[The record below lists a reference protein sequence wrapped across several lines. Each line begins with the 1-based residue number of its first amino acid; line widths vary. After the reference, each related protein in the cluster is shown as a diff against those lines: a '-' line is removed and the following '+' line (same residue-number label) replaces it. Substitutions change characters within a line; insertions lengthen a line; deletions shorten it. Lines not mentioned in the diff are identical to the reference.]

1 MRGFVK
7 VGLINGEPCPLLA
20 SASSPVTWVRRR
32 AADSVSCP
40 PPRGREQSVDLT
52 PVVAPCPQKALL
64 THVMGLP
71 ASTSRRE
78 FETAVYERVDGDE
91 RSVDSLRW

>member
-1 MRGFVK
+1 MSPAGQRVLSRHVGKKARRGL
-7 VGLINGEPCPLLA
+7 GQL
-20 SASSPVTWVRRR
+20 
-32 AADSVSCP
+32 P